1 MRQPWKALLEQVDDL
16 KKVRRSTLTG
26 PQRRCLTFSNLKVF
40 CHHLERFLLRTLD
53 HKLRAPAAQ
62 AKSGGK
68 RAPSDRVKQEMSP
81 GNTVALMFGGYEFM
95 HLTMEIIH
103 HPQRST
109 KPFLNPPWM
118 IRICSHE
125 QHEQPPTA
133 TMWRNWHLGLSPSA
147 RGNRH
152 LWPWWPGSKL
162 LSCRCEQYRILV
174 RQWK

>member
-1 MRQPWKALLEQVDDL
+1 
-16 KKVRRSTLTG
+16 
-26 PQRRCLTFSNLKVF
+26 
-40 CHHLERFLLRTLD
+40 
-53 HKLRAPAAQ
+53 
-62 AKSGGK
+62 
-68 RAPSDRVKQEMSP
+68 MSP
-81 GNTVALMFGGYEFM
+81 GNTVALMFGGYDFM

-133 TMWRNWHLGLSPSA
+133 TMSRNWHLGLSPSA

-162 LSCRCEQYRILV
+162 LSCTWCEQYRILV
-174 RQWK
+174 RQWKWWYNIAQKCPILKFTNLNSGLVYEANPCSRTKQPKMAFCSAPSLRRRVGDPK

>member
-1 MRQPWKALLEQVDDL
+1 
-16 KKVRRSTLTG
+16 
-26 PQRRCLTFSNLKVF
+26 
-40 CHHLERFLLRTLD
+40 
-53 HKLRAPAAQ
+53 
-62 AKSGGK
+62 
-68 RAPSDRVKQEMSP
+68 MSP
-81 GNTVALMFGGYEFM
+81 GNTVALMFGGYDFM

-133 TMWRNWHLGLSPSA
+133 TMSRNWHLGLSPSA

-162 LSCRCEQYRILV
+162 LSCTWCEQYRILV
-174 RQWK
+174 RQWKWWYNITQKCPILKIYKPKFGPRLRGKSLQPDQATKDGALQCTEPAMAGRRS